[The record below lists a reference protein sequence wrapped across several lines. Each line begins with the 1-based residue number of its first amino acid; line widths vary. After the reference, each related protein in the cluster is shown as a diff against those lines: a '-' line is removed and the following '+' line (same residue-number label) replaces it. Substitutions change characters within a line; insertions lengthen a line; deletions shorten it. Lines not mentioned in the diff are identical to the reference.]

1 MDFKKII
8 EKINNIE
15 GIETKKVDLIVDIH
29 GKTEI
34 PDSDKK
40 QIRLDESESIR
51 VLAGMTTIVEAQALS
66 EKKLTKAEKEKKEE
80 VVKSMKKDKAGF
92 KERYGKRGEEV
103 MHATATKIAKKKA
116 ESQESDQKSLSEAGL
131 DMNLIKAASEKGMG
145 ARKSDPE
152 SDRNINKPYGYRSDK
167 AMDDDDDDDDEPKAK
182 KRKAKKESVD
192 PQQFRDKFFALVEAK
207 KREAEKKTA
216 KGKKAEEKMDEGK
229 KSTKKK
235 PDDDGDG
242 VPNWADKKPGEDDH
256 ADKKPAGKKGM
267 SAKQAKYFGKKK
279 SVKESIAM
287 EREID
292 GDEFGDEGPEDLLYA
307 VEREIKNPGSSIDNL
322 VDVLNATFG
331 SDDSPEFEKA
341 RRIIEKYIELVTV
354 TDLDHY
360 DDDDDDRSTPAIAAM
375 KHGDIQRHIREY
387 DLTDRLLH
395 ASDMLEKVIRQSESA
410 DLDEFYY
417 FDGPDS
423 KKKDRGEDELARR
436 EKGGHKATDPSYK
449 QKDDPKYGGR
459 YKIGGPKGKLPESQR
474 RYKKVVAESR
484 ETKMS
489 FRDMMRL
496 VVESGGQQQIDPL
509 DKELFAWATRVAR
522 NKLGEGM
529 KSEVYAGLVYERM
542 GGRFDMYDVLSEDQK
557 KKLKESK
564 INEEEDD
571 CNDPGENYYDSDYFG
586 SPCYKE
592 IDETNPPLDA
602 TGWDYYNQTQS
613 RDGMVPFIEKTLG
626 IPHVMYYDDDE
637 LVFYEKTVATLDDTI
652 GDMIKKTKKF
662 MEENPMYVRKVMSD
676 AK

>member
-1 MDFKKII
+1 MDFKSLISKLDSMEAPPQTPPAPELPKKI
-8 EKINNIE
+8 
-15 GIETKKVDLIVDIH
+15 
-29 GKTEI
+29 
-34 PDSDKK
+34 
-40 QIRLDESESIR
+40 QLDEDAELR
-51 VLAGMTTIVEAQALS
+51 VLAGTSTILAEAAIM

-116 ESQESDQKSLSEAGL
+116 ESQESDQESLAEAGL
-131 DMNLIKAASEKGMG
+131 DMNLIKAAQGGMSSV
-145 ARKSDPE
+145 KKDPE
-152 SDRNINKPYGYRSDK
+152 SERNRDKPYGYRSDK
-167 AMDDDDDDDDEPKAK
+167 AMDDDDDDDMDHPKDRKAK
-182 KRKAKKESVD
+182 KKAKKESVD

-354 TDLDHY
+354 TDIDHY

-387 DLTDRLLH
+387 DLTDRLQH
-395 ASDMLEKVIRQSESA
+395 AAAMLEKVIRQSESA
-410 DLDEFYY
+410 D
-417 FDGPDS
+417 
-423 KKKDRGEDELARR
+423 
-436 EKGGHKATDPSYK
+436 
-449 QKDDPKYGGR
+449 YGSR
-459 YKIGGPKGKLPESQR
+459 YRIGGPKGKLPESQR

-542 GGRFDMYDVLSEDQK
+542 GGRFDMYDVLSENQK
-557 KKLKESK
+557 
-564 INEEEDD
+564 
-571 CNDPGENYYDSDYFG
+571 
-586 SPCYKE
+586 
-592 IDETNPPLDA
+592 
-602 TGWDYYNQTQS
+602 
-613 RDGMVPFIEKTLG
+613 
-626 IPHVMYYDDDE
+626 
-637 LVFYEKTVATLDDTI
+637 
-652 GDMIKKTKKF
+652 
-662 MEENPMYVRKVMSD
+662 
-676 AK
+676 